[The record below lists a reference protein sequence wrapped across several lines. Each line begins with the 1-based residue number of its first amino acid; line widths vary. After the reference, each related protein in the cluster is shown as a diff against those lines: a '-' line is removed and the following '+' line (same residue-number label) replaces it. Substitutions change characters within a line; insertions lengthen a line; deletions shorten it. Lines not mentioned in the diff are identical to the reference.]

1 MSGQINDKYAEENE
15 KNRKTSSTDDYEVY
29 IQRYQEYSLKKIKVN
44 AQNANDDTFL
54 QKLMNRKWW
63 VIGAT
68 ISGIVVTGLAVG
80 LPLHFKN
87 NTISIEDSTL
97 TQTISPPTVVGI
109 PNNAAHKFWA
119 ITWLTN
125 LVYYIYLLRMVS

>member
-1 MSGQINDKYAEENE
+1 MSDQINDKYAEENE

-68 ISGIVVTGLAVG
+68 ISGMVVTGLAVG

-87 NTISIEDSTL
+87 NAPWIADST
-97 TQTISPPTVVGI
+97 TISPETAVGVPVI
-109 PNNAAHKFWA
+109 ASHK
-119 ITWLTN
+119 TTSN
-125 LVYYIYLLRMVS
+125 IYL